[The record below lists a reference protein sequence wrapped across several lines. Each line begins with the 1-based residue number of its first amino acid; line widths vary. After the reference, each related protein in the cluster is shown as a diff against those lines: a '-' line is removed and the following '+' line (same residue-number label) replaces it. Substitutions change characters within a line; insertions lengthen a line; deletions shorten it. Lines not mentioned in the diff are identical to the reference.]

1 MEIRKRIVLLSIV
14 FIVGL
19 IVILLIPIGNKE
31 KKIELIEGYYI
42 LKNSDTD
49 VTLYKDN
56 KQIINDYIAEYSY
69 GKRFILIKSLDN
81 EGSLNIKFSIIDTK
95 MGEIY
100 GPFIDYVTYEVIR
113 DEIVNEETSNFK
125 NTLEGE

>member
-14 FIVGL
+14 FIIGL

>member
-1 MEIRKRIVLLSIV
+1 MEIRKRIILLSIV
-14 FIVGL
+14 FIIGL